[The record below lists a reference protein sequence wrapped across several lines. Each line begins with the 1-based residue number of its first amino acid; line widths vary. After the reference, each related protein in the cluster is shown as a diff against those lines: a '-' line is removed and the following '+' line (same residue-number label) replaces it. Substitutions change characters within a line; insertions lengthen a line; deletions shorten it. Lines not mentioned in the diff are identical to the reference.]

1 MNEFASLLFLRT
13 RSSIYFVPKFI
24 ILYYYIF
31 LLYIHSTS
39 NNIIYIDYGFYSL
52 AILAL
57 TYISLG
63 TFFSFLNIYEIP
75 SLRWNT

>member
-39 NNIIYIDYGFYSL
+39 NKYYIYRLWILFISNISI
-52 AILAL
+52 
-57 TYISLG
+57 
-63 TFFSFLNIYEIP
+63 NIYKFRYIF
-75 SLRWNT
+75 